1 MEAAFGNA
9 TKQFQIV
16 SLSAPSLA
24 CLQGLVDIVSYS
36 LDISVTLSSLV
47 TVFPC
52 ACMHLH
58 QTGLE
63 IKLSI
68 LYNNVITPLLRHVH
82 KCIPC
87 DVIPEQVHSPLVSKL
102 KLARHN
108 IILTVREILEEVCLA
123 TTLLKRDNSSAVMP
137 HIVEEFLTVFTS
149 VLFERSFLVDYDK
162 LHPIREEFLMFEEFG
177 TEMDTTRKHYI
188 LDALNPTQ
196 SSNFTSLVTAKSEQ
210 GGEKSKLL
218 STTACD
224 SLVNDQQVAIA
235 QGASALNNKPSYIEI
250 DSMISTVRDLLPY
263 LGEGFVER
271 VLVEYDYKIDGAIN
285 ALLESNL
292 PPHLAKLDQ
301 NMPKEATSNGNAMQP
316 QVQRSIYD
324 EDEFD
329 ILNRD
334 TIDTSRIHRGKKD
347 KSKDAKKLLDDK
359 RDLHGLKDRFDKLSI
374 VVDVVHGESSQNDA
388 EYEDEYDDTYDD
400 HALGDQEPDADEEV
414 GRAFVL
420 PIALGGGKIKERIVD
435 AEDDSDDDEES
446 APNTNMN
453 FIRNPEEVR
462 QEQERRRAEKM
473 NRARKKGPPGGGGVN
488 GVPPHRDVVGRAK
501 GQGQEKHVLLAR
513 ARKNANKGKGHR
525 IGADK
530 KASKGMF

>member
-162 LHPIREEFLMFEEFG
+162 LHPIREEFLMSEEFG

-188 LDALNPTQ
+188 LDALTPTQ
-196 SSNFTSLVTAKSEQ
+196 SYNFTSLVTAKSEL
-210 GGEKSKLL
+210 GEISKLS
-218 STTACD
+218 STSACD
-224 SLVNDQQVAIA
+224 RLDNDQQVVTV
-235 QGASALNNKPSYIEI
+235 QGASALTNRPSVIEF
-250 DSMISTVRDLLPY
+250 DTMISSVRDLLPY
-263 LGEGFVER
+263 LGEGFV
-271 VLVEYDYKIDGAIN
+271 
-285 ALLESNL
+285 
-292 PPHLAKLDQ
+292 
-301 NMPKEATSNGNAMQP
+301 
-316 QVQRSIYD
+316 
-324 EDEFD
+324 
-329 ILNRD
+329 
-334 TIDTSRIHRGKKD
+334 
-347 KSKDAKKLLDDK
+347 
-359 RDLHGLKDRFDKLSI
+359 
-374 VVDVVHGESSQNDA
+374 
-388 EYEDEYDDTYDD
+388 
-400 HALGDQEPDADEEV
+400 
-414 GRAFVL
+414 
-420 PIALGGGKIKERIVD
+420 
-435 AEDDSDDDEES
+435 
-446 APNTNMN
+446 
-453 FIRNPEEVR
+453 
-462 QEQERRRAEKM
+462 
-473 NRARKKGPPGGGGVN
+473 
-488 GVPPHRDVVGRAK
+488 
-501 GQGQEKHVLLAR
+501 
-513 ARKNANKGKGHR
+513 
-525 IGADK
+525 
-530 KASKGMF
+530 